1 MQPVFSD
8 FQTRAAALWA
18 QLESYLFDHAASWVF
33 ALLALVIGSWI
44 VRALD
49 GAVGRLF
56 SRVRL
61 DETLVAFLHKAIR
74 WFLWVLLLV
83 VALGLL
89 GFDVT
94 GFVAG
99 LSAVTFIL
107 GFAAKD
113 TLGNLAAG
121 IVILVHK
128 PFRIGDD
135 VEVSGIRGTVLDI
148 DVSACNLRAA
158 EGEFVMVPN
167 SKIWG
172 APIRNFSRGPK
183 KP

>member
-1 MQPVFSD
+1 MRVL
-8 FQTRAAALWA
+8 ALWN
-18 QLESYLFDHAASWVF
+18 QGQGYLMDHAPRWI
-33 ALLALVIGSWI
+33 LALFVFVIGSWL
-44 VRALD
+44 VRASDRAL
-49 GAVGRLF
+49 ARIFLH
-56 SRVRL
+56 VRL
-61 DETLVAFLHKAIR
+61 DETLEAFLQKAAR
-74 WFLWVLLLV
+74 WFLWVLLIIV
-83 VALGLL
+83 VLGLL

-121 IVILVHK
+121 IVILIHK

-135 VEVSGIRGTVLDI
+135 VEIAGIRGIVLDI
-148 DVSACNLRAA
+148 DVSACNLRAS

-172 APIRNFSRGPK
+172 APIKNYSRTHT
-183 KP
+183 